1 MLHILYLVPHV
12 PNPTKIR
19 SHFQVQ
25 GLKDA
30 GHRVTVATLIKSPQD
45 AKHVEKLRE
54 KGFAVIAVH
63 ISKFRLGFN
72 ALRTLFGSLNPLQSH
87 FFWSPFLWGQLK
99 QLIQT
104 DPPDV
109 IHVEHLRMAE
119 YGLKLLPNE
128 HIVWDAVDYLSS
140 LYQQA
145 SQNVSNPLVRAIYR
159 LESKRLASYE
169 PDLTARFP
177 KTLVISA
184 KDQALFQLKHPQPER
199 VIYHPQG
206 LPLNKELSGQL
217 REENTLVITGTL
229 NYHPNVTSVL
239 YFVNEIFP
247 LIRQKNPNVRLKL
260 VGANPDSSILKL
272 QADPAVE
279 ITGFVPSVLDYL
291 GRASIAL
298 APITYGSGIQ
308 IKVLEAFMT
317 GTPLVATS
325 AALRGLDVQHE
336 QEVWIADTP
345 QAFAD
350 AVLDLLKDAELRA
363 RLGEA
368 GRKYVVER
376 HDLQATTQSLIDLYT
391 GLFNA

>member
-72 ALRTLFGSLNPLQSH
+72 ALRTLFGSPNPLQSH
-87 FFWSPFLWGQLK
+87 FFWSPFLWEQLK

-104 DPPDV
+104 DSPDV

-128 HIVWDAVDYLSS
+128 RIVWDAVDYLSS

-184 KDQALFQLKHPQPER
+184 KDQALFQQKHPQPER

-325 AALRGLDVQHE
+325 TALRGLDVQHE